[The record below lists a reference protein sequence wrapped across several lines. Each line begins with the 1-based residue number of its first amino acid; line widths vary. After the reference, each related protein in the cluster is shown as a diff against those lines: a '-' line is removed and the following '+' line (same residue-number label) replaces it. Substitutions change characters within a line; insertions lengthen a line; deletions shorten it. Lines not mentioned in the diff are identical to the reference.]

1 MNKTNITCGYSL
13 WRALGAAGGCPGGF
27 SLRAI
32 RERIDLKKTGVSPSP
47 EAVLRLSFDLSIFR
61 SFDLSIFRSFHLFM
75 EGEAGVKKKR
85 RIKETM

>member
-47 EAVLRLSFDLSIFR
+47 EAVLRLSFDLSIFL
-61 SFDLSIFRSFHLFM
+61 LSIFPSVY
-75 EGEAGVKKKR
+75 GGGGGS
-85 RIKETM
+85 